1 MLIYFSVENF
11 RSIKAR
17 QTLYM
22 SAVKT
27 CKEWETENISQEAGL
42 RVLRSAV
49 IYGANASGK
58 TNFLLALER
67 MRLLMLT
74 SVDVDKSVH
83 NLAVELFLLSGELLQ
98 SPETFEVKF
107 TCKGK
112 VFTYGFSLRL
122 KGKSPYE
129 YDVVREWLTEEVG
142 RKDQVYFLRE
152 QRTTPDGRTENVIS
166 VNRVTMPQ
174 GEGLETRTRSD
185 ALFFTVAAQFAESTC
200 LQISEYFRSSLNIS
214 SGVNHAVFNQYTTNQ
229 LATNPAF
236 ADAIKKII
244 RDADTGIQDVAVSP
258 NGNLISTHEMYDADG
273 LSRGMVQ
280 FTFAIAESQ
289 GTQKIFDLSGAI
301 IDTLTGGRILV
312 VDEFDAKLHP
322 MLVRRLMM
330 LFNDP
335 RTNRKNAQL
344 IINVQSPDLL
354 AFKVF
359 YPPRKREILRL
370 RRDQFYFVE
379 KDSFGASQLTSL
391 VEFKNEKGKSVRN
404 DKSVDRDYMMGG
416 YGGVPYVK
424 DLIKME
430 E

>member
-1 MLIYFSVENF
+1 MLVYFSVENF

-27 CKEWETENISQEAGL
+27 CREWETENVAKDVGL

-49 IYGANASGK
+49 IYGPNASGK
-58 TNFLLALER
+58 TNFFLALER
-67 MRLLMLT
+67 MRLFMLT

-83 NLAVELFLLSGELLQ
+83 NLAVESFLLSGESLRV
-98 SPETFEVKF
+98 PETFEAKF
-107 TCKGK
+107 TCHEK
-112 VFTYGFSLRL
+112 VFAYGFSLRL
-122 KGKSPYE
+122 KGTSPYE
-129 YDVVREWLTEEVG
+129 YEVVREWLTEDVG
-142 RKDQVYFLRE
+142 EKEKVYFLRE
-152 QRTTPDGRTENVIS
+152 QRMASDGHTENVIS
-166 VNRVTMPQ
+166 VNRETMPQ

-185 ALFFTVAAQFAESTC
+185 ALFFTVAAQFAEPTC
-200 LQISEYFRSSLNIS
+200 LQISEYFRSYLNIA
-214 SGVNHAVFNQYTTNQ
+214 SGVNHAVFNQYTVNE
-229 LATNPAF
+229 LATNPVF

-244 RDADTGIQDVAVSP
+244 RDADTGIHDVSVSQ
-258 NGNLISTHEMYDADG
+258 NGNLLSTHEMHDENG
-273 LSRGMVQ
+273 LSLGMVQ
-280 FTFAIAESQ
+280 FNFAVAESQ

-301 IDTLTGGRILV
+301 VDTLTGGRILV

-322 MLVRRLMM
+322 MLVRRLIM

-335 RTNRKNAQL
+335 RTNPKNAQL
-344 IINVQSPDLL
+344 IINVQSSDLL

-359 YPPRKREILRL
+359 YPPRRREILRL

-391 VEFKNEKGKSVRN
+391 IEFKNEKGKSVRN
-404 DKSVDRDYMMGG
+404 DKSIARDYMTGA

-424 DLIKME
+424 ELVKME